1 MQWVRCPRQV
11 FDNANA
17 FAARRFA
24 GLRRFVGNKVGDVDR
39 LVDKNFAPRLNLG
52 EIENV
57 ANQIQKI
64 MSGLVDEPPYSKY
77 LADESPN
84 DLFRTM
90 LEKPMMAFKGVLSS

>member
-1 MQWVRCPRQV
+1 MPIPVSETANEISRSAPSRTETSMWPPAGVNLTALDKRLPRILRNAWGSALQWVRCPRQV

-52 EIENV
+52 E
-57 ANQIQKI
+57 
-64 MSGLVDEPPYSKY
+64 
-77 LADESPN
+77 
-84 DLFRTM
+84 
-90 LEKPMMAFKGVLSS
+90 